1 MLNVSVIGGSG
12 YAGGELV
19 RLLLGHPEV
28 TLRQVTSE
36 RNAGK
41 FIRTTHPNLRKRTDL
56 KFVRSADLESCDVL
70 FLALPHGVSMEK
82 LPEVRDLAPVIIDL
96 SSDFRLNNPDDYPTW
111 YSHEHHDLDALGKFV
126 YGMPELHREEIRTAD
141 WIASPGCMST
151 TSIIGLYP
159 LFRAGVV
166 DPDIPVVIEAK
177 TGSSG
182 SGGSPGLAS
191 HHPERAGVVRSF
203 KPTGHRH
210 TAEIVQECTFNG
222 CAPRISFSAT
232 STDAVRGILAT
243 SHVFTREPL
252 EDKDLW
258 KIYRTA
264 YRDEPFMRLVKENAG
279 IHRYPEPK
287 ILSGSNY
294 GDVGWEKDPH
304 SNRIVVLA
312 ATDNLMKG
320 AAGQAVQAFN
330 IRLGFPEETAIDF
343 PGLHPV

>member
-1 MLNVSVIGGSG
+1 MVTVSIIGGSG

-28 TLRQVTSE
+28 EIKQVTSE
-36 RNAGK
+36 RSAGK
-41 FIRTTHPNLRKRTDL
+41 FIRTVHPNLRNRTDL
-56 KFVRSADLESCDVL
+56 KFSKLADLEPIDVL

-82 LPEVRDLAPVIIDL
+82 LAEVRHLAPVIIDL
-96 SSDFRLNNPDDYPTW
+96 SSDFRLNNPGDYPIW
-111 YSHEHHDLDALGKFV
+111 YSHEHSDLEALGKFV

-141 WIASPGCMST
+141 WIASPGCMAT

-159 LFRAGVV
+159 LFQAGVV
-166 DPDIPVVIEAK
+166 DPTIPVVIEAK

-182 SGGSPGLAS
+182 SGGSPGLSS

-210 TAEIVQECTFNG
+210 TAEIVQELTFNDNT
-222 CAPRISFSAT
+222 PRVSFSAT

-243 SHVFTREPL
+243 SHVFTSEPL
-252 EDKDLW
+252 TDKDLW
-258 KIYRTA
+258 KIYRAA
-264 YRDEPFMRLVKENAG
+264 YKNEPFMRIVKEASG

-294 GDVGWEKDPH
+294 GDVGWEIDPH
-304 SNRIVVLA
+304 SNRVVVLA

-320 AAGQAVQAFN
+320 AAGQAVHSFN
-330 IRLGFPEETAIDF
+330 IRMGFPEETAIDF

>member
-1 MLNVSVIGGSG
+1 MVTVSVIGGSG

-28 TLRQVTSE
+28 EIKQITSE

-41 FIRTTHPNLRKRTDL
+41 FLRTIHPNLRKVSDL
-56 KFVRSADLESCDVL
+56 KFVASKDLEPCDVL
-70 FLALPHGVSMEK
+70 FLALPHGVSMGK
-82 LPEVRDLAPVIIDL
+82 LADVRNLAPIIIDL

-111 YSHEHHDLDALGKFV
+111 YSHEHNDLEALGKFV

-141 WIASPGCMST
+141 WIASPGCMSI
-151 TSIIGLYP
+151 TSILGLYP
-159 LFRAGVV
+159 LFQAGVA
-166 DPDIPVVIEAK
+166 DMDMPVVIEAK

-210 TAEIVQECTFNG
+210 TAEIVQECTFDG
-222 CAPRISFSAT
+222 RVPQIAFSAT

-243 SHVFTREPL
+243 SHVFLKEPL
-252 EDKDLW
+252 ADKDLW
-258 KIYRTA
+258 KIYRGA
-264 YRDEPFMRLVKENAG
+264 YANEPFMRIVKESTG

-287 ILSGSNY
+287 ILSGSNF
-294 GDVGWEKDPH
+294 GDVGWERDPH
-304 SNRIVVLA
+304 SNRVVVLA
-312 ATDNLMKG
+312 ALDNLMKG

-330 IRLGFPEETAIDF
+330 IRLGFDETTAIDF
-343 PGLHPV
+343 PGLHPI

>member
-1 MLNVSVIGGSG
+1 MT
-12 YAGGELV
+12 
-19 RLLLGHPEV
+19 P
-28 TLRQVTSE
+28 
-36 RNAGK
+36 
-41 FIRTTHPNLRKRTDL
+41 
-56 KFVRSADLESCDVL
+56 SA
-70 FLALPHGVSMEK
+70 
-82 LPEVRDLAPVIIDL
+82 R
-96 SSDFRLNNPDDYPTW
+96 
-111 YSHEHHDLDALGKFV
+111 FV

-159 LFRAGVV
+159 LFQAGIV
-166 DPDIPVVIEAK
+166 DPNIPVVIEAK

-182 SGGSPGLAS
+182 SGGSPGISS

-222 CAPRISFSAT
+222 GTPRISFSAT

-243 SHVFTREPL
+243 SHVFTKEKL

-258 KIYRTA
+258 KIYRAA
-264 YRDEPFMRLVKENAG
+264 YKDEPFMRIVKESSG

-294 GDVGWEKDPH
+294 GDVGWEIDPH
-304 SNRIVVLA
+304 SNRIVVMA

-330 IRLGFPEETAIDF
+330 IRMGFPEETAIDF

>member
-1 MLNVSVIGGSG
+1 MLNVAIIGGSG

-28 TLRQVTSE
+28 NLTQVTSE

-41 FIRTTHPNLRKRTDL
+41 FVHSVHPNLRKRTTL
-56 KFVRSADLESCDVL
+56 KFVKSADLTPVDVL

-96 SSDFRLNNPDDYPTW
+96 SSDFRLNDPGDYPTW
-111 YSHEHHDLDALGKFV
+111 YSHEHNDLDALGKFV

-159 LFRAGVV
+159 LFQAGVV
-166 DPDIPVVIEAK
+166 DPAIPVVVEAK

-182 SGGSPGLAS
+182 SGGSPGLSS

-222 CAPRISFSAT
+222 VTPRISFSAT
-232 STDAVRGILAT
+232 STDAVRGIVAT
-243 SHVFTREPL
+243 SHVFTTEKL
-252 EDKDLW
+252 ADKDLW
-258 KIYRTA
+258 KIYRAA
-264 YRDEPFMRLVKENAG
+264 YKDEPFMRIVKESSG

-294 GDVGWEKDPH
+294 GDVGWEIDPH
-304 SNRIVVLA
+304 SNRVVVIA

-330 IRLGFPEETAIDF
+330 IRMGFPEETSIDF

>member
-1 MLNVSVIGGSG
+1 MLNVAIIGGSG

-28 TLRQVTSE
+28 NLTQVTSE

-41 FIRTTHPNLRKRTDL
+41 FIHSVHPNLRKRTTL
-56 KFVRSADLESCDVL
+56 KFIKSADLTPVDVL

-82 LPEVRDLAPVIIDL
+82 LPEVRDLAPVIVDL
-96 SSDFRLNNPDDYPTW
+96 SSDFRLNDPAGYPTW
-111 YSHEHHDLDALGKFV
+111 YSHEHTDLEALGKFV

-151 TSIIGLYP
+151 TAIIGLYP
-159 LFRAGVV
+159 LFQAGVV
-166 DPDIPVVIEAK
+166 DPAIPVVVEAK

-182 SGGSPGLAS
+182 SGGSPGLSS

-222 CAPRISFSAT
+222 VTPQIAFSAT
-232 STDAVRGILAT
+232 STDAVRGIVAT
-243 SHVFTREPL
+243 SHVFTTDKL
-252 EDKDLW
+252 ADKDLW
-258 KIYRTA
+258 KIYRAA
-264 YRDEPFMRLVKENAG
+264 YKDEPFMRIVKESSG

-294 GDVGWEKDPH
+294 GDVGWEVDPH
-304 SNRIVVLA
+304 SNRVVVIA

-330 IRLGFPEETAIDF
+330 IRMGFPEETAINF